1 MKVFSMVI
9 KQVNARLLLVGDGPE
24 RHNIEQLCRELDICE
39 KVSFLGK
46 QDAIEEILSICDL
59 FLMPSET
66 ESFGLAALE
75 AMACEVPVV
84 SSNAGGIPE
93 LNVEGETG
101 FLCNVGDVD
110 AMAEKSIFILS
121 DEQRLKVF
129 KQKAKQRALLFDI
142 DKIVPLYED
151 YYNWVL
157 QQVQTA
163 IGG

>member
-1 MKVFSMVI
+1 
-9 KQVNARLLLVGDGPE
+9 
-24 RHNIEQLCRELDICE
+24 
-39 KVSFLGK
+39 
-46 QDAIEEILSICDL
+46 
-59 FLMPSET
+59 
-66 ESFGLAALE
+66 
-75 AMACEVPVV
+75 
-84 SSNAGGIPE
+84 
-93 LNVEGETG
+93 
-101 FLCNVGDVD
+101 VD